1 MMQRKIQLK
10 TREET
15 LQNIILDL
23 SCFHYLSLNRYIIL
37 FVVSKLISVIGK
49 RWKIEQ
55 RGEEDPR
62 PGLRGINYVAFV
74 PNDPFF

>member
-23 SCFHYLSLNRYIIL
+23 SCFHYFSLNRYIIL
-37 FVVSKLISVIGK
+37 FHPLCRIQINFRDRETMKN
-49 RWKIEQ
+49 RTTR
-55 RGEEDPR
+55 RGRSEARPPR
-62 PGLRGINYVAFV
+62 N
-74 PNDPFF
+74 